1 MAAQGNPDA
10 VDDRPRKRTRT
21 SLKCKARNPT
31 QHTGTPRLFA
41 PFRALGI
48 ITNHIPFYL
57 QTRSHKGATDGPR
70 IHIVTCL
77 GKSWALWEGGKM
89 TLLFVGKF
97 NFHHKYHAFCNR
109 NAGPEATD
117 PLSCVVI
124 DGDAVWGASGVNAI
138 KYIRGKE
145 VCIFVQL
152 RLSPSRGLQVCRAT
166 NPLGT
171 TLASISLFGSQLL
184 ALTKDGTRMLI
195 WDVSSDGM

>member
-1 MAAQGNPDA
+1 MAAQGNPDV
-10 VDDRPRKRTRT
+10 VDDRPRKRIRT
-21 SLKCKARNPT
+21 GLKCKATNPT
-31 QHTGTPRLFA
+31 QHTGAPRLFA

-70 IHIVTCL
+70 IHIITCL

-89 TLLFVGKF
+89 TLLFVGEF
-97 NFHHKYHAFCNR
+97 NFHHKYHVFCNR

-124 DGDAVWGASGVNAI
+124 DGDAVWAASGVHAI

-145 VCIFVQL
+145 VCIFDKL
-152 RLSPSRGLQVCRAT
+152 P
-166 NPLGT
+166 
-171 TLASISLFGSQLL
+171 SISLTRFAGLQGSKPPWNYSGFHQF
-184 ALTKDGTRMLI
+184 I
-195 WDVSSDGM
+195 WFTITCSHKRRHANVDMGHF